1 MKTLSVVWTKGLNAS
16 KCTRFQ
22 TETPKCS
29 LGLVRI
35 YRNSALVSDIC
46 LDQKGKQ
53 LT

>member
-1 MKTLSVVWTKGLNAS
+1 MDERPKRIEMFAFSNEL
-16 KCTRFQ
+16 
-22 TETPKCS
+22 TPKCS
-29 LGLVRI
+29 QGLVRI